1 MTDKVFAL
9 VIIDE
14 WAQATEPDTLIP
26 LQWAKKVI
34 LAGDHKQLE
43 PVVNSKKAARMGL
56 NITLF
61 EKIKYRFPEVSKMLN
76 IQHRMNKDIMK
87 WSSET
92 MYNGQLIAAPEVKHH
107 WLGFPPL
114 YQIPEGSDDDDYRL
128 FLYNS
133 LVYIDSNTG
142 KEEEQKDPRT
152 KSFYNMS
159 EVKLVSVI
167 VNKLRKLGVKDTDI
181 GIITPYKTQS
191 NRIKIQLH
199 DQTFENDEPH
209 LEIKTVDGFQGR
221 EKEVIIISM
230 VRSNEKGN
238 VGFLGNKRRMNVAI
252 TRARKLCIL
261 IGDSLTTDDS
271 SYQNYTSKYQDEDED
286 EEYYDIEPDISHLKK
301 PIKIPKTW
309 TFYSDSISYLA
320 NLYNYFKRFGTT
332 RTIQDYHYE
341 LKELAEVNTHFI
353 PLTIYQNNFQ
363 KSTYSKAPKKMRDD
377 FGHSVLKKWSRVF
390 KPKSQNFGK
399 FKKPATQHTIE
410 SVLIDIIKSKK
421 SKI

>member
-1 MTDKVFAL
+1 
-9 VIIDE
+9 
-14 WAQATEPDTLIP
+14 
-26 LQWAKKVI
+26 
-34 LAGDHKQLE
+34 
-43 PVVNSKKAARMGL
+43 
-56 NITLF
+56 
-61 EKIKYRFPEVSKMLN
+61 
-76 IQHRMNKDIMK
+76 
-87 WSSET
+87 
-92 MYNGQLIAAPEVKHH
+92 
-107 WLGFPPL
+107 
-114 YQIPEGSDDDDYRL
+114 
-128 FLYNS
+128 
-133 LVYIDSNTG
+133 
-142 KEEEQKDPRT
+142 
-152 KSFYNMS
+152 MS

-301 PIKIPKTW
+301 PIKIPKT
-309 TFYSDSISYLA
+309 
-320 NLYNYFKRFGTT
+320 
-332 RTIQDYHYE
+332 
-341 LKELAEVNTHFI
+341 
-353 PLTIYQNNFQ
+353 
-363 KSTYSKAPKKMRDD
+363 
-377 FGHSVLKKWSRVF
+377 
-390 KPKSQNFGK
+390 
-399 FKKPATQHTIE
+399 
-410 SVLIDIIKSKK
+410 
-421 SKI
+421 